1 MINSSLEYLKG
12 VGPQK
17 AIILNEELGLKSLKD
32 LIYFFPYRYIDRTNF
47 HKINEI
53 DNTNLDIQLVGF
65 VKSIQEHGFGRK
77 KRLVVEFSDNENDT
91 QLVFFKR
98 ISWIK
103 KLIKIS
109 EKYVVFGKPSFFNG
123 VYSFV
128 HPELE
133 LIENIN
139 AIQTSSFQPM
149 YHSTEKLKINNLHS
163 KQIKKLVKSALQK
176 IKGQIKENFSYEIIK
191 KHNLISR
198 KEALFNIH
206 FPENKEILN
215 QSIFRMKFEELFFL
229 QLSILNNKGLNK
241 KIKSYF
247 FKNIGDNFNSFF
259 KSIPFNLTEAQKRVV
274 REIRKDVLSGF
285 KMNRLIQGDVGSG
298 KTVVALMSLM
308 MSVDNGFQCA
318 LMVPTS
324 VLASQHYR
332 TIINLCKGLDLKI
345 ALLTGSTRNSEKKQ
359 ILSDLVDGETDII
372 IGTHALI
379 EDPVIFKKLGLVVID
394 EQHKFGVAQRAKL
407 SQKSILSPHVIV
419 LTATPIPR
427 TLAMTFY
434 GDLDVSI
441 IDELPPGRKAIK
453 TVHKFDKDKE
463 GVLSFLR
470 EKLELGQQVYVI
482 YPLIEESE
490 KLDYKNLSSGFNY
503 LSKYFSRYG
512 FVVSMLHGNMKTDE
526 KNQQMEDFLNKKSQ
540 VLVSTTVIEVGLDV
554 KNASIMLIENAE
566 RFGLSQLHQLR
577 GRVGRG
583 ETQSFCILKTPYKLS
598 HEAKY
603 RINVLVES
611 SNGFDISEADLKLR
625 GPGDIMGTRQ
635 SGLLNLKI
643 SNLVKDTDILVLARK
658 CVQHLLSD
666 DPGINDKK
674 NKIIKEFFLRNYSEH
689 IKWGRIS

>member
-1 MINSSLEYLKG
+1 MIDSSLEYLKG
-12 VGPQK
+12 VGPQR
-17 AIILNEELGLKSLKD
+17 ASFLSEELGLKTLKD

-53 DNTNLDIQLVGF
+53 DNTNLDIQLIGS
-65 VKSIQEHGFGRK
+65 VKSIEEHGFGRK
-77 KRLVVEFSDNENDT
+77 KRLVISFSDNENEIH
-91 QLVFFKR
+91 LIFFKR

-103 KLIKIS
+103 KIIKIS
-109 EKYVVFGKPSFFNG
+109 NNYVVFGKPNFFNG

-128 HPELE
+128 HPEME
-133 LIENIN
+133 LVENIN
-139 AIQTSSFQPM
+139 SIKTYGFQPM

-163 KQIKKLVKSALQK
+163 KQIRKLVEFALQK
-176 IKGQIKENFSYEIIK
+176 LKGKIKESFSQEIIK

-198 KEALFNIH
+198 QEALFNIH
-206 FPENKEILN
+206 FPENKKKLN
-215 QSIFRMKFEELFFL
+215 DSIFRMKFEELFFL
-229 QLSILNNKGLNK
+229 QLSILNNKALNQ
-241 KIKSYF
+241 KIKSYV
-247 FKNIGDNFNSFF
+247 FKVIGNNFNTFF
-259 KSIPFNLTEAQKRVV
+259 KSLPFNLTEAQKKVV

-308 MSVDNGFQCA
+308 MSIDNGFQCA

-332 TIINLCKGLDLKI
+332 TIIALCDKLDFKI
-345 ALLTGSTRNSEKKQ
+345 SLLTGSTKRVIKKQ
-359 ILSDLVDGETDII
+359 ILFDLANGEIDII

-379 EDPVIFKKLGLVVID
+379 EDSVVFKKLGLVVID

-407 SQKSILSPHVIV
+407 SQKSILPPHVIV

-434 GDLDVSI
+434 GDLDVSV
-441 IDELPPGRKAIK
+441 IDELPPGRKEIK

-463 GVLSFLR
+463 GVLSFIR
-470 EKLELGQQVYVI
+470 EKLELGQQAYII

-490 KLDYKNLSSGFNY
+490 KLDYKNLLSGFNY
-503 LSKYFSRYG
+503 LSKYFLRYG
-512 FVVSMLHGNMKTDE
+512 FIVSMLHGKMKNDE
-526 KNQQMEDFLNKKSQ
+526 KNQQMEDFLNKKSHI
-540 VLVSTTVIEVGLDV
+540 LVSTTVIEVGLDV

-566 RFGLSQLHQLR
+566 RFGLAQLHQLR

-583 ETQSFCILKTPYKLS
+583 NTQSFCVLKTPYELS

-603 RINVLVES
+603 RINVLVDS
-611 SNGFDISEADLKLR
+611 CNGFDISEADLRLR

-643 SNLVKDTDILVLARK
+643 SNLVKDTDILVLARRS
-658 CVQHLLSD
+658 VQALLAED
-666 DPGINDKK
+666 LGINDIK